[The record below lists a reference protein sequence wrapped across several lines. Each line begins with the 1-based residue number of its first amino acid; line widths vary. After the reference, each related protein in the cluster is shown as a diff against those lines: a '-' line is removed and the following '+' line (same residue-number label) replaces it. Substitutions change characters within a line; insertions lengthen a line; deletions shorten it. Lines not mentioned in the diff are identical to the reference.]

1 MLIQWSY
8 VWTSVWDNTY
18 LTLPILAEWLNK
30 YVDFFVSDFCHLI
43 VFSSLE
49 DFGQDFGSW
58 IWFLF
63 IFLQCEGGIRYKFY
77 DPQYILCRNDTYEIC
92 RLVANLNYVTI
103 ISQIWSYT

>member
-30 YVDFFVSDFCHLI
+30 YVDFFVSDFCHWI
-43 VFSSLE
+43 VFSSLD

-63 IFLQCEGGIRYKFY
+63 IFYNVRAASGINFM
-77 DPQYILCRNDTYEIC
+77 ILKIY
-92 RLVANLNYVTI
+92 YVE
-103 ISQIWSYT
+103 W